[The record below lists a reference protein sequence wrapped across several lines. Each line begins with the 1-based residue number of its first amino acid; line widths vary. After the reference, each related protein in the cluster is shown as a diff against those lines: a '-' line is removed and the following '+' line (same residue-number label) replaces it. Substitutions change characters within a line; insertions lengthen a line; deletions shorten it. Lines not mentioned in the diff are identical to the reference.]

1 MSERDAV
8 ADLDT
13 VAPDSGQS
21 ETPAQPSSRVTVATP
36 AANPDDEPA
45 VEVDRVRAA
54 WPTLPNRRQR
64 ARHAATTAATE
75 LRFVHEQPAS
85 LEQSL
90 ALARQGAW
98 TTTQAG
104 PLRRAAVVHVWCIQ
118 APVLVIGAL
127 IAWAARTPGR
137 LWTVALLVLTVATAL
152 DQIPVV
158 RLLIPEFL
166 TWPYW
171 PPFCWIN

>member
-1 MSERDAV
+1 MSEHDA
-8 ADLDT
+8 ALET
-13 VAPDSGQS
+13 AAPDSGQQ
-21 ETPAQPSSRVTVATP
+21 ETPALPSPRATVATT
-36 AANPDDEPA
+36 AANPEGEPE
-45 VEVDRVRAA
+45 VEVDRPRAG
-54 WPTLPNRRQR
+54 WPTVPDRRQG
-64 ARHAATTAATE
+64 ALHAVTTAAAE

-85 LEQSL
+85 LKQSL

-98 TTTQAG
+98 TTTRTG

-118 APVLVIGAL
+118 VPVLVIGAL

-158 RLLIPEFL
+158 RLFVPEFL

-171 PPFCWIN
+171 PPFCWFN